1 MLKHNRLATAI
12 LLTLCATPISY
23 ADSTV
28 VYESSNKAGDKVEH
42 TILISGPWL
51 RIDSVPKGK
60 TDYSIM
66 DTSRLLKFDIDEKE
80 KTYQLTRMGRLYW
93 PETPLISPNFK
104 LLRKK
109 NTVAGVA
116 CQPVN
121 ELGEN
126 KQAVAEHCMA
136 AGSSLRLSAREMF
149 TLTRL
154 FMSSRRMSDKLSD
167 SLLGVATPDERQASI
182 LSQDPAGNK
191 LELKSVSH
199 GWINKKLMKIPTGY
213 KKLKPELPVNPD
225 VPKNTLPP
233 IQRKTTLPGENNKK

>member
-1 MLKHNRLATAI
+1 MLKLKKFIAAFVITFSATS
-12 LLTLCATPISY
+12 ISY

-51 RIDSVPKGK
+51 RLDSVPKGK

-66 DTSRLLKFDIDEKE
+66 DTSRLMKFDIDEKA

-93 PETPLISPNFK
+93 PETPLISPGFK
-104 LLRKK
+104 MLRTKK
-109 NTVAGVA
+109 AFAGIA

-126 KQAVAEHCMA
+126 KQTVAEHCMA
-136 AGSSLRLSAREMF
+136 SGSSLRLSAREMF
-149 TLTRL
+149 TLSRL
-154 FMSSRRMSDKLSD
+154 FMSSRRMSDRLSD
-167 SLLGVATPDERQASI
+167 SLLGVATPDERQVSI

-191 LELKSVSH
+191 LEFKSVTH
-199 GWINKKLMKIPTGY
+199 GWISRKLMKIPAGY
-213 KKLKPELPVNPD
+213 KMLKPDLPVNPD

-233 IQRKTTLPGENNKK
+233 IQRKTTFPGENNK